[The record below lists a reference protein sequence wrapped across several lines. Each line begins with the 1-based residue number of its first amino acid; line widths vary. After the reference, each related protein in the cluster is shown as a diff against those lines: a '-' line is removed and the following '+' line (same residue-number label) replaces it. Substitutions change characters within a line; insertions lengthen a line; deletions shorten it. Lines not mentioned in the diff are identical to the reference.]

1 MLRTTKWAMLAGLV
15 FWLLP
20 GASGQCLPAVCS
32 LSFTLQSDASGLTL
46 GGSGTNLASMSFGSM
61 QAFGGAV
68 PSGVTKT
75 TAGSSWTI
83 STPFDVKVTCT
94 NLISLLPCNLAIS
107 TSYVLTAQLQSAD
120 ASNTWKVGGFTLT
133 NTSAS
138 ILTSSASYGQVTA
151 YVFALT
157 VPFTESPGTI
167 SNHVNLVAIAN

>member
-1 MLRTTKWAMLAGLV
+1 MLRTTKWATLAGLV

-20 GASGQCLPAVCS
+20 GASGQCLPVVCS
-32 LSFTLQSDASGLTL
+32 LSFTLQSDASGLAL
-46 GGSGTNLASMSFGSM
+46 GGSGTNSASMSFGSM
-61 QAFGGAV
+61 QAFGGTV

-75 TAGSSWTI
+75 TTGSSWTI

-94 NLISLLPCNLAIS
+94 NLTLPCNLAIS

-120 ASNTWKVGGFTLT
+120 ATNTWKVGGLTLT
-133 NTSAS
+133 NVSPS

-151 YVFALT
+151 YIFALT